1 MLFLTLVSFTAA
13 VITGIYAYHTSQKNI
28 QILRS
33 TEELQR
39 SFKHD
44 RANLE
49 NQTAQSSQILHHLSE
64 GVIGVD
70 SRQRILFMNPS
81 AASIL
86 RLDGKSCLDKTL
98 LEVTHHTAV
107 EETMN
112 QAMKRQ
118 SHETGEIA
126 LTYPEEKTLRF
137 NAIGLPAEA
146 GKMRGIIT
154 FYDVTKVK
162 NLENMRREFV
172 ANVSHELK
180 TPLTSIHGFIET
192 LLGGALKDTA
202 QSETFLKMMREDTER
217 LNRLIHNLLELSRIE
232 SREYSLKTEKLSLK
246 HEVERAL
253 SILAPRLEEKKIR
266 VDTQVAEDL
275 PSVLADRDQLKQV
288 LLNLL
293 ENAVKFNHEGG
304 KIKVTAAKKGSF
316 VETCVQDTGCGIPKD
331 SVNRVFE
338 RFFRVD
344 KSRTSSS
351 GGTGLGLSIVK
362 HIVEAH
368 GGQVRCESAP
378 NKGASF
384 FFTLRV
390 A

>member
-1 MLFLTLVSFTAA
+1 MLFFALICLTAA
-13 VITGIYAYHTSQKNI
+13 VIASIYAYQTAQKNI

-33 TEELQR
+33 TDELQR
-39 SFKHD
+39 SFKQD
-44 RANLE
+44 KSSLE
-49 NQTAQSSQILHHLSE
+49 SLKTQSSLILHHLSE

-70 SRQRILFMNPS
+70 SRQRILFINPS

-86 RLDGKSCLDKTL
+86 RVNAAAALDKTM
-98 LEVTHHTAV
+98 LEVTHHTSV
-107 EETMN
+107 EETMA

-118 SHETGEIA
+118 NYQTAEIA
-126 LTYPEEKTLRF
+126 LTYPEEKVLRF
-137 NAIGLPAEA
+137 SAIGLPSEA
-146 GKMRGIIT
+146 GKMRGIVT
-154 FYDVTKVK
+154 FYDVTKVR
-162 NLENMRREFV
+162 NLENTRREFV

-232 SREYSLKTEKLSLK
+232 SKEYSLKTEKLSLK
-246 HEVERAL
+246 HETEKAL
-253 SILAPRLEEKKIR
+253 KVLAPRFQEKKIETEISIR
-266 VDTQVAEDL
+266 EDL

-293 ENAVKFNHEGG
+293 ENAVKFNREGG
-304 KIKVTAAKKGSF
+304 QIKIHAQAKNNLIEVS
-316 VETCVQDTGCGIPKD
+316 VQDSGCGIAGE
-331 SVNRVFE
+331 SVDRVFE

-344 KSRTSSS
+344 KSRTSST

-368 GGQVRCESAP
+368 GGQVRCESTP
-378 NKGASF
+378 GKGSTF
-384 FFTLRV
+384 YFTLR
-390 A
+390 AA